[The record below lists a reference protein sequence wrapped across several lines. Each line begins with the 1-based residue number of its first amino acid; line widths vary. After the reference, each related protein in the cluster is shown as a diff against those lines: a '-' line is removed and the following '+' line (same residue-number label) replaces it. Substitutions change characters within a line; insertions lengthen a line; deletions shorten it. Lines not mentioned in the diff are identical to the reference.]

1 MSLQAYTQVN
11 SPVLLMMLEVIVLA
25 AGQGTRMR
33 SDLPK
38 VMHGLGGKPLLAH
51 VLERARELSPSTIH
65 VVYGHGAEQVRESF
79 AGDDLHWVLQAQQ
92 QGTAHAVL
100 QALPAVAPDAVAL
113 VLYGD
118 VPLIA
123 VATLRA
129 MVDAAATDALALL
142 TTELDDATG
151 YGRIIRDGEKRVTK
165 IVEQKDATADE
176 LAVAEINA
184 GLLAAPAHRL
194 RAWLAR
200 IGNDNAQGEFY
211 LTDVVAVANQDA
223 TAIVTCHPQSYWEIM
238 GVNSKVELARLE
250 RRLQQQHAQALMD
263 SGVTLLDPAR
273 FDLRGQLQAGRD
285 VVIDVNVVLEGS
297 VVVGN
302 GVHIGPNNFIR
313 NTSIGDGSIV
323 LANCVIEDAIVG
335 RNCRIG
341 PFSRLRPGP
350 ELADGVQIGNFVEL
364 KKSRVGT
371 GSKINHLSYVG
382 DTIVGKNVNIGAG
395 TITCNY
401 DGANK
406 HQTVIGDNAFIGSDT
421 QLVAPVTVG
430 AGATIGAGSTITKDT
445 PSGELTLSRAPQ
457 RTHRGWKRPVK
468 SK

>member
-1 MSLQAYTQVN
+1 MT
-11 SPVLLMMLEVIVLA
+11 LEVIVLA
-25 AGQGTRMR
+25 AGQGTRMH

-51 VLERARELSPSTIH
+51 VLERARELRPRAIH
-65 VVYGHGAEQVRESF
+65 VVYGHGAEQVREYF
-79 AGDDLHWVLQAQQ
+79 TDDDLHWVLQAQQ

-100 QALPAVAPDAVAL
+100 QALPAVAPEAVAL

-118 VPLIA
+118 VPFIA
-123 VATLRA
+123 ATTLRA
-129 MVDAAATDALALL
+129 LVDAATGDALALL
-142 TTELDDATG
+142 TAELDDTMG
-151 YGRIIRDGEKRVTK
+151 YGRIIRDRDQRVLR
-165 IVEQKDATADE
+165 IVEQKDANADE
-176 LAVAEINA
+176 LAVSEINA

-194 RAWLAR
+194 HAWLTR
-200 IGNDNAQGEFY
+200 IGKDNAQGEFY
-211 LTDVVAVANQDA
+211 LTDVVAVANQDTA
-223 TAIVTCHPQSYWEIM
+223 AIVTCHPQSRWEIM
-238 GVNSKVELARLE
+238 GVNSKADLARLE
-250 RRLQQQHAQALMD
+250 RRLQQQQAQELMD
-263 SGVTLLDPAR
+263 SGVALLDPAR
-273 FDLRGQLQAGRD
+273 FDLRGRLHAGRD
-285 VVIDVNVVLEGS
+285 VVIDVNVVLEGK
-297 VVVGN
+297 VVIGN

-313 NTSIGDGSIV
+313 NTSIGDGSLV

-341 PFSRLRPGP
+341 PFARLRPGP

-364 KKSRVGT
+364 KKSRVGA

-382 DTIVGKNVNIGAG
+382 DTFVGKNVNIGAG

-430 AGATIGAGSTITKDT
+430 EGATIGAGSTITKDT
-445 PSGELTLSRAPQ
+445 PPGGLTLSRAPQ

-468 SK
+468 NK